1 MEETAK
7 PKGLLKQAME
17 MGAYFGLFLLV
28 KFLLATQSLNNPF
41 LNLASLLMLFAIPFV
56 VYYLMRRFKKTITET
71 NVFSQLWMFGILLFF
86 FASLISC
93 LGEYIYYVYI
103 DPSYLNTQITAMLAM
118 LDDMEQLKGN
128 ETLNMMKDAMANGAT
143 PTPSAMIMQTIWANT
158 FVGSLLSI
166 LLALILNNTRQ
177 KSGFNKEN

>member
-1 MEETAK
+1 
-7 PKGLLKQAME
+7 
-17 MGAYFGLFLLV
+17 
-28 KFLLATQSLNNPF
+28 
-41 LNLASLLMLFAIPFV
+41 
-56 VYYLMRRFKKTITET
+56 
-71 NVFSQLWMFGILLFF
+71 
-86 FASLISC
+86 
-93 LGEYIYYVYI
+93 
-103 DPSYLNTQITAMLAM
+103 MLAM

-143 PTPSAMIMQTIWANT
+143 PTPFGMIMQTIWANT